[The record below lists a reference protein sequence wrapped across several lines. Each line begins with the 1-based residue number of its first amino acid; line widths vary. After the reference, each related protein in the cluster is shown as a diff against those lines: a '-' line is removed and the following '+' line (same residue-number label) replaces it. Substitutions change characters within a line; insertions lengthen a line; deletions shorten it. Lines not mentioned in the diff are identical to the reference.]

1 MNGEG
6 VLVLG
11 IEPTEMIEEEEISQ
25 EKVICNEPVR
35 PEISVKERKGEHRGR
50 VEENNEG
57 RD

>member
-35 PEISVKERKGEHRGR
+35 PEISGTERKGENGGR
-50 VEENNEG
+50 MGENNEG